1 MSKLK
6 DFVEGPEI
14 AEDSQESSQNDDFEI
29 LKESPMMGDGRFKLE
44 IGTAYMPL
52 LPMSWPLNLY
62 SVLARTPDSENTAS
76 TATPSSPQTL
86 SLYITLMLD
95 FPDADIDTSA
105 SIMTAIKCQD
115 DRIGE
120 RGARADFVWELWQDK

>member
-6 DFVEGPEI
+6 DFVERPEI
-14 AEDSQESSQNDDFEI
+14 AEDSQESSQDDFEI

-52 LPMSWPLNLY
+52 LPMSWPLNLC
-62 SVLARTPDSENTAS
+62 SVLARTPDSENTPS
-76 TATPSSPQTL
+76 TATPPSPQTL
-86 SLYITLMLD
+86 SLYITSLMLD
-95 FPDADIDTSA
+95 FPDTDIDTSA
-105 SIMTAIKCQD
+105 SMMTAIKCQD